1 MYGVSNAIVRLLRKM
16 FENSVWRHLHESE
29 LKNAI
34 ETITDLSFEEKD
46 AVLSLFGGELQ
57 GLSTGMTAIDRNEN
71 KITVLG
77 FAD

>member
-34 ETITDLSFEEKD
+34 ETITDLNFEEKD
-46 AVLSLFGGELQ
+46 AVLSLFGGEL
-57 GLSTGMTAIDRNEN
+57 
-71 KITVLG
+71 
-77 FAD
+77 